1 MSKVG
6 LFIDQLNKVLAE
18 LPAYVEVDLTLDNR
32 GFADTEVHRLMARD
46 WPGPERRFTNLTTG
60 SEWFLPLSADL
71 GITGISIPAQEW
83 EVG

>member
-1 MSKVG
+1 MSKVR

-18 LPAYVEVDLTLDNR
+18 LPAYVEIELTLDNR

-46 WPGPERRFTNLTTG
+46 LPGPERRFTHLIG

-71 GITGISIPAQEW
+71 GITGISLPAQEW